1 MIWIVALALTA
12 TAQEA
17 RHPNLLLNQEEIDQ
31 VKVKVEQQPWAAGL
45 LERVKAKAEKDGA
58 SLEAALA
65 FALTGDAKYS
75 RIARQ
80 HLLADARSQ
89 MPHYEKIDVKAEP
102 EWGRW
107 TWWGAIAWAYD
118 LAYATFA
125 PEERAEIE
133 RWLRTA
139 ARTMI
144 EQENVLTTTPN
155 LVFCQHWRIGMIG
168 YCLGDKDLI
177 EYALR
182 DPGRNGATR
191 GGFYPVL
198 DTMIRDERFW
208 GEAPIYALHY
218 DVHGMFALAEAALR
232 YDGTNLYEYVSPK
245 SGASLKKI
253 VDGYL
258 RMGFPLEKN
267 GAIRLAT
274 FGDGSTSC
282 SISGQLEDTF
292 MDGSFMSVLEI
303 AYKRFKDEG
312 YAWVL
317 SLDPARDSYILR
329 GRPAF
334 SYVAL
339 THGEVL
345 PEKPAPPPAPSAV
358 YPSMG
363 FAIVRSD
370 ESPRYWTSGALAAVL
385 RLGNRIGHGHED
397 YFSLILHAKGKLLY
411 PDLNVIQY
419 EPRWMNWT
427 AEGIGHSTLLIDH
440 ESPAPG
446 KHTTR
451 QDFAPEA
458 KFFAIDGTAFDRST
472 QTRAVILTDSY
483 MVDVFRAADTGG
495 RERTFDWVVHGL
507 GRLYPG
513 EPRSYRPTSDL
524 VPFYAWVDNE
534 KSRATDAGWQADWI
548 QSDAGVRVSVL
559 GAPGTRVYAG
569 EGPLVDGPPH
579 HRIDG
584 HPEPSLPLIL
594 ARRRGPST
602 TYAAVHEPYT
612 GKPGVKSVS
621 LIEETADGIGVK
633 VDADRL
639 LVGFS
644 PSTLLRSEGEVFK
657 FSGWGFV
664 RLGSDVVA
672 RGKFEGLR
680 VRGCSLTL
688 NGEKVKVTVRD
699 GFLSYGEVSDAAGA
713 AQPVV
718 EATPSLHGFFLP
730 EALNVKAG
738 GEREVALMLR
748 AVGGDVKE
756 TLRFV
761 SPDLAVEPAT
771 LDVALAEG
779 ATQRVTLRVRA
790 GKEEGMTD
798 LRVEPL
804 GEVLSVSVGV
814 ILKKDHRLPRLAQWV
829 ARAPNYTMRVDEF
842 SGVGTYLLDAD
853 GHRRFGRFG
862 SGNFIYGFGA
872 VQRGSEWIFRQQQA
886 CQQAWS
892 AKDSLTFLGDGRLLF
907 TFREDRI
914 VLKYNLPTKAD
925 LEHTMWLGNF
935 DAIEPPVHNGTQR
948 VPYEPVVADWLFFPH
963 PVFRQGVLIRFAKK
977 TPVSLHGNTAVR
989 FPVKHG
995 DEVSLRFATRDELCQ
1010 LMLDAAPPG
1019 GVVDLPAGRFTLRNA
1034 LTLRSDVTVRGH
1046 GTILAPCEG
1055 RQVRLAADAKAGSR
1069 EIRLSEPL
1077 EVGDGIVLRDDRASG
1092 FAITVTTVV
1101 ERLDGNA
1108 CRVADPLIR
1117 DLAVERNATAT
1128 LAFPVVS
1135 GRNVKDVTLEGL
1147 TIEGNR
1153 EKAAA
1158 SMDGCR
1164 GAGIY
1169 LYESERVAIRNCTVR
1184 DYRGDGI
1191 SVQWKSKDVTVE
1203 DCRVENN
1210 SGFGLHP
1217 GSDTN
1222 ASVFRRNKSVGNGGP
1237 GLFVCVAVNH
1247 CRFEGNEIRGNAGEG
1262 ISIGER
1268 DVDNVFVGNE
1278 IASNGR
1284 AGVLFRG
1291 DTEGDALEPHRNVF
1305 EKNKIL
1311 GNSAGIVIRGKPR
1324 DLVFQDNLE
1333 DPARA
1338 IKSASQK

>member
-1 MIWIVALALTA
+1 MWMIALLVAAS
-12 TAQEA
+12 AQEA
-17 RHPNLLLNQEEIDQ
+17 RHPNLLLTREEIEQ
-31 VKVKVEQQPWAAGL
+31 VKVKVREHPWAARL
-45 LERVKAKAEKDGA
+45 LEQVTSKAEKDGA
-58 SLEAALA
+58 ALEAALA
-65 FALTGDAKYS
+65 YALTGDAKYS
-75 RIARQ
+75 RMARQ
-80 HLLADARSQ
+80 RLLSDARGQ

-107 TWWGAIAWAYD
+107 SWWGAIAWAYD
-118 LAYATFA
+118 LAHETFP
-125 PEERAEIE
+125 PEERSEIE

-168 YCLGDKDLI
+168 YCLGDKELI
-177 EYALR
+177 DYALR
-182 DPGRNGATR
+182 DPSRYGASK

-198 DTMIRDERFW
+198 DAMIRDERFW

-258 RMGFPLEKN
+258 RMAFPLEKN

-274 FGDGSTSC
+274 FGDGSTGC

-292 MDGSFMSVLEI
+292 MDGSFTAVLEI
-303 AYKRFKDEG
+303 AYKRFKEEG

-317 SLDPARDSYILR
+317 SLDPARESYIRR

-345 PEKPAPPPAPSAV
+345 PERPAPPSAPSGV
-358 YPSMG
+358 YPGMG
-363 FAIVRSD
+363 FALVRSD
-370 ESPRYWTSGALAAVL
+370 ESPHYWTSGALAAVL
-385 RLGNRIGHGHED
+385 RLGTRVGHGHED
-397 YFSLILHAKGKLLY
+397 YFSLILHGKGRLLY

-451 QDFAPEA
+451 QDFAPEV
-458 KFFAIDGTAFDRST
+458 KFFAIDGTAFERST
-472 QTRAVILTDSY
+472 QSRAVFLTDRY
-483 MVDVFRAADTGG
+483 VVDVFRAADTGG
-495 RERTFDWVVHGL
+495 RDRTFDWVVHGL

-513 EPRSYRPTSDL
+513 EPRSFQPTHDL
-524 VPFYAWVDNE
+524 VPFYGWVDNE
-534 KSRATDAGWQADWI
+534 KSRSTDAGWHADWI
-548 QSDAGVRVSVL
+548 QSDAGIRVTVL

-584 HPEPSLPLIL
+584 HPEPSLPLVL
-594 ARRRGPST
+594 ARRRAPST
-602 TYAAVHEPYT
+602 TVAAVHEPYT
-612 GKPGVKSVS
+612 DKPSIKSVS
-621 LIEETADGIGVK
+621 LIEETAQGIGLK

-639 LVGFS
+639 LVGFGA
-644 PSTLLRSEGEVFK
+644 STLLQSEGEAFR
-657 FSGWGFV
+657 FSDHGFV
-664 RLGSDVVA
+664 RTGPDVIA

-680 VRGCSLTL
+680 VRGSSLTL
-688 NGEKVKVTVRD
+688 NGEKVQAAVRD
-699 GFLSYGEVSDAAGA
+699 GFLVYGNVPEGAGRP
-713 AQPVV
+713 QPAV
-718 EATPSLHGFFLP
+718 ETKASLHGFFLP
-730 EALNVKAG
+730 ESANLKVG
-738 GEREVALMLR
+738 GEREVTLRLR

-756 TLRFV
+756 TLRFI
-761 SPDLAVEPAT
+761 SPDLSVEPPT

-779 ATQRVTLRVRA
+779 SSQSVTLRIRA
-790 GKEEGMTD
+790 EKEEGLSD

-804 GEVLSVSVGV
+804 GEVLPVSIGV
-814 ILKKDHRLPRLAQWV
+814 VLKKDRRLPRLAQWV
-829 ARAPNYTMRVDEF
+829 ARAPRYTMMVDEY
-842 SGVGTYLLDAD
+842 SGVGTYLLDGD

-872 VQRGSEWIFRQQQA
+872 VQRGNDWIFRQQQA
-886 CQQAWS
+886 CQQVWS
-892 AKDSLTFLGDGRLLF
+892 SKDSLTLLGDGRLNF

-914 VLKYNLPTKAD
+914 VLKYLIPTRAD

-935 DAIEPPVHNGTQR
+935 DAIEPPLHNGTQR
-948 VPYEPVVADWLFFPH
+948 VSWEPVVAEWLFFPH
-963 PVFRQGVLIRFAKK
+963 PVHRQGVLLRFAKK
-977 TPVSLHGNTAVR
+977 TPVTLLGNTAVR
-989 FPVKHG
+989 FPIKHAE
-995 DEVSLRFATRDELCQ
+995 EVSLSFATRDELCQ
-1010 LMLDAAPPG
+1010 SALDSAAPG

-1034 LTLRSDVTVRGH
+1034 LTLRSNITVRGH
-1046 GTILAPCEG
+1046 GTTLVAG
-1055 RQVRLAADAKAGSR
+1055 DGKQVRLAADAKAGTR

-1077 EVGDGIVLRDDRASG
+1077 AVGDGIVLRDDRASG
-1092 FAITVTTVV
+1092 FAITVTTLV
-1101 ERLDGNA
+1101 ERLDGNTY
-1108 CRVADPLIR
+1108 RISDPLIR
-1117 DLAVERNATAT
+1117 DVAVDRNATAT
-1128 LAFPVVS
+1128 LAFPVIS
-1135 GRNVKDVTLEGL
+1135 GRNVKDVVLENL
-1147 TIEGNR
+1147 AIEGNR

-1169 LYESERVAIRNCTVR
+1169 LYESERVTIRKCTVL

-1191 SVQWKSKDVTVE
+1191 SVQWKSKDVVVE
-1203 DCRVENN
+1203 DCRVEKNT
-1210 SGFGLHP
+1210 GFGLHP
-1217 GSDTN
+1217 GSDSN
-1222 ASVFRRNKSVGNGGP
+1222 ACVFRHNKSLGNGGP
-1237 GLFVCVAVNH
+1237 GLFVCVAVHH
-1247 CRFEGNEIRGNAGEG
+1247 CRFEGNEIRGNGGEG

-1268 DVDNVFVGNE
+1268 DSDNTFVANE
-1278 IASNGR
+1278 IAANAR

-1291 DTEGDALEPHRNVF
+1291 DTKGDDLEPHRNVF

-1311 GNSAGIVIRGKPR
+1311 GNGAGIVIRGSPR
-1324 DLVFQDNLE
+1324 DLVFRDNLE
-1333 DPARA
+1333 EAAADPSR
-1338 IKSASQK
+1338 KNRP